1 MFMFRG
7 YRRAL
12 LPICGLLAL
21 MCLQTAC
28 GGGDASNVP
37 DAKQLL
43 SDAQAAIQ
51 KAKSYHFN
59 LVAENPGTT
68 DNVVVKDADGD
79 VLVPDKLQAQG
90 DVLLLGNAAQVKLIA
105 IGDKQYITDP
115 ITGQWT
121 QAPGVFDPRKL
132 SNPQT
137 GIAAILGHIQ
147 NPSTPTDSNVDGTAC
162 WSTSGKLDAQY
173 VAAIT
178 GSETPAGSTVD
189 VTTCIGKSDKLPY
202 LFKMNG
208 VATQGDSDKTVRT
221 FKLSKYN
228 EDLTIKAPI

>member
-7 YRRAL
+7 YWRA

-21 MCLQTAC
+21 ICLLAAC
-28 GGGDASNVP
+28 GGDANSNVP

-68 DNVVVKDADGD
+68 GNNVVVKDADGD

-90 DVLLLGNAAQVKLIA
+90 DVLLFGNAAQVKLIA

-115 ITGQWT
+115 ITGQWSA
-121 QAPGVFDPRKL
+121 APGVFDPRKL

-137 GIAAILGHIQ
+137 GIAAILGNIQ
-147 NPSTPTDSNVDGTAC
+147 NPSTPTDSNVDGTSC
-162 WSTSGKLDAQY
+162 WSTSGKLDAKY

-178 GSETPAGSTVD
+178 GSGVPAGSTVD

-202 LFKMNG
+202 LFKMDG

-228 EDLTIKAPI
+228 EDLSIKAPI

>member
-1 MFMFRG
+1 MFRG